1 MGFFSTSNQT
11 SINESGISSQ
21 YKPGLSAFALP
32 QIDEAMQLAQQ
43 RARQPFNLQ
52 VGQVAFP
59 TLSERG
65 LFQPQERAFNDQL
78 SALQQPFQQAV
89 TQALGQISSNYA
101 NRGFVN
107 PESVS
112 AIAGSAAQ
120 NVAPQFAGL
129 LSNIYGGVMNTA
141 GQNVGS
147 QLAFDQYQRQQLPF
161 QIQSAEEQIRQQ
173 RMNAW
178 RDQLALIPGFL
189 GSSGSGSSSGPGL
202 GYGMTTALFGGIG
215 AGLGK
220 AAGGGGGSDK

>member
-1 MGFFSTSNQT
+1 MSLGGGYQQSQS
-11 SINESGISSQ
+11 SSLNESGGPLFT
-21 YKPGLSAFALP
+21 PGSRLRYETSLPVAAAYTGALP
-32 QIDEAMQLAQQ
+32 DVQAMFQKPSRYSL
-43 RARQPFNLQ
+43 PELNNL
-52 VGQVAFP
+52 
-59 TLSERG
+59 G
-65 LFQPQERAFNDQL
+65 LYQPQQNAF
-78 SALQQPFQQAV
+78 SEAV
-89 TQALGQISSNYA
+89 KQALGQTSGNFA
-101 NRGFVN
+101 QRGFLR
-107 PESVS
+107 PENIQ